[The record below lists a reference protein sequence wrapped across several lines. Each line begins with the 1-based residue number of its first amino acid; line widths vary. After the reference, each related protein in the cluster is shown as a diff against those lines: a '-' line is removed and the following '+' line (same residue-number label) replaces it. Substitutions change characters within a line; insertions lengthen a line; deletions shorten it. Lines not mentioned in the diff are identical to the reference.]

1 MTPPTVQFIPSG
13 DPWVKLIDGTTT
25 TNVSSQYYV
34 THTNIEGSS
43 IWDGRDPDV
52 SFYFFP
58 QNGQILFFF
67 ANDSDRSAALSA
79 YSSWRIVGTDG
90 TDEEVTPDLV
100 SLSRLRWTL
109 SFSPLTALTTYRID
123 GKP

>member
-1 MTPPTVQFIPSG
+1 MTPPTVQFIPADS
-13 DPWVKLIDGTTT
+13 WIKLIEGTTT

-52 SFYFFP
+52 SFFIFP
-58 QNGQILFFF
+58 QYGQILFFF
-67 ANDSDRSAALSA
+67 ASDSDRSTALSS

-90 TDEEVTPDLV
+90 TNEEVTAESI

-109 SFSPLTALTTYRID
+109 SFSPLTASTTYRIE
-123 GKP
+123 GQP